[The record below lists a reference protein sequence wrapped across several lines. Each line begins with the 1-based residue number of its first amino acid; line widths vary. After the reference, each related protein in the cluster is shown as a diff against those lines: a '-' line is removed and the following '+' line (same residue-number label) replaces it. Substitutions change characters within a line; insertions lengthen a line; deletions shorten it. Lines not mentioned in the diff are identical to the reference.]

1 MKSTAAPE
9 VLVRLFSVIVE
20 EAETNEAFARK
31 LVEALAGVLPDKADK
46 PKARVRKPFDP
57 SQLHATNILR
67 LHGERVLRG
76 KLEQIKA
83 LEDLRAVAKASGLVL
98 PESASKAKA
107 SRIDVIEGI
116 VAAAKHYDAQRNAA
130 ST

>member
-1 MKSTAAPE
+1 MKRTAAPE
-9 VLVRLFSVIVE
+9 ALARLFSAIVK
-20 EAETNEAFARK
+20 EAETNEAFARR
-31 LVEALAGVLPDKADK
+31 LGEALAGIAPEKIDK
-46 PKARVRKPFDP
+46 PKTRSRRSFDP
-57 SQLHATNILR
+57 SQFHATNILR

-76 KLEQIKA
+76 KLEQVKA
-83 LEDLRAVAKASGLVL
+83 LEDLKAVAKASGLVL

-107 SRIDVIEGI
+107 SRTDLIEGI